1 VASSA
6 TELEIID
13 DTIRALSQRISPPRL
28 AGKLRFVCEI
38 DGHSASIIEERPP
51 WEGSGEWTRMP
62 CAKFRYVRTQAMWTL
77 YWMRR
82 DRKWHVYD
90 PETKK
95 RDLPTLVR
103 VVEEDKYGAFFG

>member
-1 VASSA
+1 VRAHAS
-6 TELEIID
+6 
-13 DTIRALSQRISPPRL
+13 
-28 AGKLRFVCEI
+28 
-38 DGHSASIIEERPP
+38 
-51 WEGSGEWTRMP
+51 WTR
-62 CAKFRYVRTQAMWTL
+62 

-103 VVEEDKYGAFFG
+103 VVEEDRHGAFFG